1 MTANE
6 LPDIPGLTAEDDS
19 RLGTETKQRAKPSR
33 SGYSGVALFFTGL
46 ICIVVATVAG
56 IYIPI
61 ITKDTLMV
69 KLGGAPEVTLE
80 AKMNVA
86 LDEQKM
92 VIEELNQRLSKLDD
106 ALSNLTESSNAA
118 TFEVDKVSKRVT
130 TIERFTSELE
140 NRIAEHRKKQQAEM
154 VQQQKKVAAA
164 KPKPAPII
172 PLVLVSIREQAGTS
186 LVALRDGLD
195 RSDLLMPGD
204 SWRGWKLID
213 ADVAA
218 KKARFQV
225 AGKIQ
230 ELTL

>member
-1 MTANE
+1 MTPNE
-6 LPDIPGLTAEDDS
+6 LPDIPGLSADDTS
-19 RLGTETKQRAKPSR
+19 RLGTEDKHRTNASR
-33 SGYSGVALFFTGL
+33 SGYSGVALFVTGL
-46 ICIVVATVAG
+46 ICIVVATIAG
-56 IYIPI
+56 ILIPVI
-61 ITKDTLMV
+61 ARDTLMV
-69 KLGGAPEVTLE
+69 KLGAAPEVALE
-80 AKMNVA
+80 VKMNA
-86 LDEQKM
+86 AIDEQKM
-92 VIEELNQRLSKLDD
+92 VIEELNQRLVKLDE
-106 ALSNLTESSNAA
+106 ALGNLTESNNAA
-118 TFEVDKVSKRVT
+118 SFEVSKVSQRVT

-154 VQQQKKVAAA
+154 VQQQKKVASA

-172 PLVLVSIREQAGTS
+172 PLMLVSIRAQAGTS
-186 LVALRDGLD
+186 LVSLRDGLD

-204 SWRGWKLID
+204 SWRGWTLLD

>member
-1 MTANE
+1 MTPNE
-6 LPDIPGLTAEDDS
+6 LPDIPGLTADDTS
-19 RLGTETKQRAKPSR
+19 RLGTEDKHRTNVSH
-33 SGYSGVALFFTGL
+33 SGYSGVALFATGL
-46 ICIVVATVAG
+46 FCIVVATIAG
-56 IYIPI
+56 IFIPI
-61 ITKDTLMV
+61 IARDSLMV
-69 KLGGAPEVTLE
+69 KLGAAPEVTLE

-86 LDEQKM
+86 LNEQKM
-92 VIEELNQRLSKLDD
+92 VIEELNQRLSKLDE

-118 TFEVDKVSKRVT
+118 SFEVGKVSQRVT

-204 SWRGWKLID
+204 SWRGWTLLD

>member
-19 RLGTETKQRAKPSR
+19 RVGSELIQKKNIKRNGF
-33 SGYSGVALFFTGL
+33 SGVALFVTGL
-46 ICIVVATVAG
+46 ICIVVATIAG
-56 IYIPI
+56 IFIPI

-69 KLGGAPEVTLE
+69 RLGAAPKATLE
-80 AKMNVA
+80 LKMNAA
-86 LDEQKM
+86 LVEQKM
-92 VIEELNQRLSKLDD
+92 VIEELNQRLSKLDE

-118 TFEVDKVSKRVT
+118 SFEVGKVSQRVT

-140 NRIAEHRKKQQAEM
+140 NRIAEHRKKQQAEL

-172 PLVLVSIREQAGTS
+172 PLVLVSIRAQAGTS

-204 SWRGWKLID
+204 SWRGWTVLD

>member
-6 LPDIPGLTAEDDS
+6 LPDIPGLTAEDDGRVDS
-19 RLGTETKQRAKPSR
+19 GLKQKTNINRN
-33 SGYSGVALFFTGL
+33 GFSGVALFVTGL
-46 ICIVVATVAG
+46 ICIVVATIAG
-56 IYIPI
+56 IFIPI

-69 KLGGAPEVTLE
+69 RLGAAPEVTLE
-80 AKMNVA
+80 LKMNAA
-86 LDEQKM
+86 LVEQKM
-92 VIEELNQRLSKLDD
+92 VIEELNQRLSKLDE

-118 TFEVDKVSKRVT
+118 SFEVGKVSQRVT

-172 PLVLVSIREQAGTS
+172 PLVLVSIRAQAGTS

-204 SWRGWKLID
+204 SWRGWTLID

>member
-1 MTANE
+1 MTPNE
-6 LPDIPGLTAEDDS
+6 LPDIPGLSADDTS
-19 RLGTETKQRAKPSR
+19 RLGTEDKHRTNVSR
-33 SGYSGVALFFTGL
+33 SGYSGVALFVTGL
-46 ICIVVATVAG
+46 ICIVVATIAG
-56 IYIPI
+56 ILIPVI
-61 ITKDTLMV
+61 ARDTLMV
-69 KLGGAPEVTLE
+69 KLGAAPEVALE
-80 AKMNVA
+80 VKMNAA

-92 VIEELNQRLSKLDD
+92 VIEELNQRLVKLDE
-106 ALSNLTESSNAA
+106 ALSNLTESNNAA
-118 TFEVDKVSKRVT
+118 SFEVSKVSQRVT
-130 TIERFTSELE
+130 TIERFTSDLE

-172 PLVLVSIREQAGTS
+172 PLVLVSIRAQAGTS

-204 SWRGWKLID
+204 SWRGWTLLD

>member
-1 MTANE
+1 MTPNE
-6 LPDIPGLTAEDDS
+6 LPDIPGLSADDTS
-19 RLGTETKQRAKPSR
+19 RLGTEDQHRTSVSR
-33 SGYSGVALFFTGL
+33 SGYSGVALFVTGL
-46 ICIVVATVAG
+46 ICIVVATIAG
-56 IYIPI
+56 ILIPVI
-61 ITKDTLMV
+61 ARDTLMV
-69 KLGGAPEVTLE
+69 KLGAAPEVALE
-80 AKMNVA
+80 VKMNAA

-92 VIEELNQRLSKLDD
+92 VIEELNQRLVKLDE
-106 ALSNLTESSNAA
+106 ALGTLTESNNAA
-118 TFEVDKVSKRVT
+118 SFEVSKVSQRVT

-172 PLVLVSIREQAGTS
+172 PLVLVSIRAQAGTS

-204 SWRGWKLID
+204 SWRGWTLLD

>member
-19 RLGTETKQRAKPSR
+19 RLGAETKQRAKPSR
-33 SGYSGVALFFTGL
+33 SGYSGVALLITGL
-46 ICIVVATVAG
+46 ICIVVATIAG
-56 IYIPI
+56 IFIPI
-61 ITKDTLMV
+61 IARDSLMV
-69 KLGGAPEVTLE
+69 KLGAAPEVTLE

-86 LDEQKM
+86 LNEQK
-92 VIEELNQRLSKLDD
+92 VAIDEINERLAKIDD
-106 ALSNLTESSNAA
+106 ALSNLSESSNAA
-118 TFEVDKVSKRVT
+118 SFEVSKVSQRVT

-140 NRIAEHRKKQQAEM
+140 NRIAEHRKKQKVEI
-154 VQQQKKVAAA
+154 VQQQKKAAAA

-204 SWRGWKLID
+204 SWRGWTLID